1 MYLLAVIRVEKTKN
15 YTVMSNVHLRDK
27 ALSLKAKGLLSLILS
42 LPDGWEYSIKGLA
55 AISKE
60 GRDGINSGLQE
71 LEAAGYLV
79 RKPLRGAHGHFGQV
93 EYVIYETPHL
103 PNTDI
108 PDTANPD
115 TEKPD
120 TVNPVTANPTQTS
133 TEELITDQRNKDL
146 SNTRFNSYLAG
157 AEASAEER
165 RKEWDAYRELIL
177 QNIDYEI
184 LCQNQQLYQNDID
197 EIVELMVDTVCS
209 KKPFIRVGGDEKP
222 AEVVKSRLLK
232 LDSEHIQFVL
242 DCMRNNTTKI
252 RNIRQYLLA
261 ALYNAPMTIS
271 NYYQSLVNHDLYGGG
286 S

>member
-42 LPDGWEYSIKGLA
+42 LPDEWEYSIKGLA

-71 LEAAGYLV
+71 LESAGYLV

-93 EYVIYETPHL
+93 EYVIYETPQP

-120 TVNPVTANPTQTS
+120 TANPTQTS

-146 SNTRFNSYLAG
+146 SNNRFNSYLAG
-157 AEASAEER
+157 AEASAKER

-184 LCQNQQLYQNDID
+184 LCQNQQLYQSDID

>member
-1 MYLLAVIRVEKTKN
+1 MAVIRVEKTKN

-42 LPDGWEYSIKGLA
+42 LPDGWEYSIEGLA

-93 EYVIYETPHL
+93 EYVIYETPHP

-108 PDTANPD
+108 
-115 TEKPD
+115 
-120 TVNPVTANPTQTS
+120 PVTANPTQTS

-146 SNTRFNSYLAG
+146 SNNRFNSYLAG

-165 RKEWDAYRELIL
+165 RKEWNAYRELIL

-184 LCQNQQLYQNDID
+184 LCQNQQLYQDDID

-222 AEVVKSRLLK
+222 AEIVKSRLLK

-271 NYYQSLVNHDLYGGG
+271 NYYQSLVNHDLYGGD

>member
-1 MYLLAVIRVEKTKN
+1 MAVIRVEKTKN

-42 LPDGWEYSIKGLA
+42 LPDGWEYSIEGLA

-93 EYVIYETPHL
+93 EYVIYETPHP

-108 PDTANPD
+108 PDTA
-115 TEKPD
+115 
-120 TVNPVTANPTQTS
+120 NPVTANPTQTS

-146 SNTRFNSYLAG
+146 SNNRFNSYLAG

-165 RKEWDAYRELIL
+165 RKEWNAYRELIL

-184 LCQNQQLYQNDID
+184 LCQNQQLYQDDID

-222 AEVVKSRLLK
+222 AEIVKSRLLK

-271 NYYQSLVNHDLYGGG
+271 NYYQSLVNHDLYGGD